1 MIPTRRSLRCLL
13 ALPLLLPAC
22 GYSSGSGLRARGVRT
37 VHLRAV
43 ENDTYRQ
50 RLEVELSAAVSR
62 ELSVS
67 SDLLPGTLERADA
80 ILDLRITNE
89 REDTLVVGN
98 PKDTTA
104 PDTARRPVLEGAQQV
119 RVHVLLTDRRTGQKL
134 VDRTVLDRAEFRT
147 TLDENLSTAR
157 NELVADLAR
166 KIVLSLE
173 TPF

>member
-1 MIPTRRSLRCLL
+1 MNRAIAALLLSVPALLL
-13 ALPLLLPAC
+13 ASC
-22 GYSSGSGLRARGVRT
+22 GYSTGTGLRERGVRS
-37 VHLRAV
+37 VHIRAV

-50 RLEVELSAAVSR
+50 RLEVDLSAAVSR

-80 ILDLRITNE
+80 ILDLRITSE

-98 PKDTTA
+98 PKDNEPLA
-104 PDTARRPVLEGAQQV
+104 QRPVLEGAQQV